1 MAAMTAERFGW
12 AGDVKL
18 FIVFKQ
24 HFKVLGQAQAEHGAL
39 SADEIARMI
48 RRDDD
53 DGFVVGAVDGVNL
66 LEDGERRIRF
76 GQRLADDDFLQLG
89 EIDGARRGCASRPSA
104 RRQLGAV
111 ALRTM

>member
-1 MAAMTAERFGW
+1 MA
-12 AGDVKL
+12 
-18 FIVFKQ
+18 
-24 HFKVLGQAQAEHGAL
+24 QAQAEHGTL

-89 EIDGARRGCASRPSA
+89 EIDGARRGCAQQAQRAQTA
-104 RRQLGAV
+104 RRGSTQDDV
-111 ALRTM
+111 ACFGLFQIFG

>member
-1 MAAMTAERFGW
+1 M
-12 AGDVKL
+12 
-18 FIVFKQ
+18 FKQ
-24 HFKVLGQAQAEHGAL
+24 HFKILGQAQAEHGAL

-89 EIDGARRGCASRPSA
+89 EVDGARRGCAQQAQRAQTA
-104 RRQLGAV
+104 RRGGAQDDV
-111 ALRTM
+111 ACFGLFQIFG